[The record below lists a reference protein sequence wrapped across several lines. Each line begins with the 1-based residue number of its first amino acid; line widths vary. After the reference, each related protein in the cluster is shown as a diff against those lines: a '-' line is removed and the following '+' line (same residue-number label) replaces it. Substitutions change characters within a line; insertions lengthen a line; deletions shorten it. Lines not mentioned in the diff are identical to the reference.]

1 MGQYGI
7 FDAFQAAA
15 GATQTVLGELDRQ
28 NRLKAEVELQ
38 SAKTQAAEQFNQ
50 YLIDLQYRNDF
61 ENFRTDWENKSKEIY
76 NNVTKG

>member
-28 NRLKAEVELQ
+28 NRLKAEMEVQ
-38 SAKTQAAEQFNQ
+38 DAALKDKEAFDHFM
-50 YLIDLQYRNDF
+50 LDL
-61 ENFRTDWENKSKEIY
+61 
-76 NNVTKG
+76 